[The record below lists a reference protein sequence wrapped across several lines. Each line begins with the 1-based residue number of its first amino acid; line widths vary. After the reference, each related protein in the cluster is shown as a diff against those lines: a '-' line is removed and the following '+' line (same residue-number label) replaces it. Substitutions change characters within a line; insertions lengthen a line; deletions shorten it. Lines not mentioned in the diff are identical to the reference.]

1 MPDPI
6 VTNNAPNGIVVWEP
20 VHQDETLT
28 AAGAVTWAAG
38 TLLGR
43 ITASGKLTAYESGN
57 SDGSEVPVAVLETE
71 TEFTGAGDK
80 VDRPI
85 ISGRVRRGD
94 LVAHGVGAITDAEAD
109 ALRTMTIIPQSV
121 AQLGELDN
129 Q

>member
-1 MPDPI
+1 MDPI
-6 VTNNAPNGIVVWEP
+6 ITNNAPFGIVVWQP

-28 AAGAVTWAAG
+28 AAAPVTWAAG

-43 ITASGKLTAYESGN
+43 VTASGKLTAYESGN
-57 SDGSEVPVAVLETE
+57 ADGSETPIAVLQTE
-71 TEFTGAGDK
+71 VVFTVAGDK

-94 LVAHGVGAITDAEAD
+94 LVAHGVGAISDGEAD
-109 ALRTMTIIPQSV
+109 ALRSMTIIPQDV